1 MTRRASASGFTL
13 LEVMIALAIL
23 GAGLTVLLSATAANV
38 AKSLRAQDLAIGA
51 ELGRGKMYDLEEE
64 LLEEGFQELNQER
77 EGDFSDEGWPDV
89 TWKAE
94 IVKIEL
100 PSIEALAAGSGEDDE
115 GGEDGAPGVG
125 GGLLGGVLGGGLGGE
140 DSQGTAA
147 GASMF
152 GALYEPIRNVAEM
165 AVRKVTLTVTWRVA
179 GNEETLVLDC
189 YFTDPNAIQQAIKG
203 LPLVSLATVSYDT
216 SMGLVVLADSA
227 IKTPKDL
234 AGKTVG
240 STLTSGEYPFL
251 PTFYKNVGVDPG
263 TIKSVAVD
271 NKVRERSLLDGLV
284 DAISAFGTS
293 AVPKILAAGKTP
305 KVFLYSKFGLPF
317 YGNSL
322 TTSPAYFAKEK
333 ALCEA
338 VTVGLCEGVKST
350 LLAPAK
356 TIDKM
361 FDEVPEFRMSSTAR
375 EQADV
380 GLGLWAAL
388 STVPEATGHAIGY
401 ADPATYAKMTDII
414 YDASAGAGDTKPDP
428 TTLQTNAI
436 IGGVKLTAAEWAQV
450 KETFGTYAAI
460 MS

>member
-1 MTRRASASGFTL
+1 MARNRNTDARRSTTGGMSRRRF
-13 LEVMIALAIL
+13 VALT
-23 GAGLTVLLSATAANV
+23 GAGA
-38 AKSLRAQDLAIGA
+38 
-51 ELGRGKMYDLEEE
+51 
-64 LLEEGFQELNQER
+64 
-77 EGDFSDEGWPDV
+77 
-89 TWKAE
+89 
-94 IVKIEL
+94 
-100 PSIEALAAGSGEDDE
+100 ALAASTPFVPKKVFAAKTVTVKLTLGWLPQGTSSWTYASLPFWEKEGIEVLIEKGSGSALAVQQI
-115 GGEDGAPGVG
+115 G
-125 GGLLGGVLGGGLGGE
+125 
-140 DSQGTAA
+140 QGQYEFGIPAA
-147 GASMF
+147 
-152 GALYEPIRNVAEM
+152 
-165 AVRKVTLTVTWRVA
+165 
-179 GNEETLVLDC
+179 
-189 YFTDPNAIQQAIKG
+189 PNAIQQAIKG

-414 YDASAGAGDTKPDP
+414 YDASAGAGDTKPDAS
-428 TTLQTNAI
+428 TLLTNAF